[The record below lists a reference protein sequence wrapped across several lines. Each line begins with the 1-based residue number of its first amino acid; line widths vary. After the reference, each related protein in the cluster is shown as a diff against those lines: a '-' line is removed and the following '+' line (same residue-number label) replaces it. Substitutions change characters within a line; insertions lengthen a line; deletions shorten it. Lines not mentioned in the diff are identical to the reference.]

1 MPAGSVGSSAI
12 RETKS
17 PISLMITGLLQQI
30 ELISAAGGSSI
41 DLVEDLLAVVRKHDK
56 DTGPKRGL

>member
-1 MPAGSVGSSAI
+1 
-12 RETKS
+12 
-17 PISLMITGLLQQI
+17 MITGLLQQI